1 MSLPACPTGGVPPR
15 VLALPETHRVCSGR
29 PSAVQSSA
37 RGGVWATRG
46 AGLWPPCH
54 PRARPGLLPGSPSLS
69 PAAGGGPRQ
78 GACKWVQTPLIQGT
92 PRVLQLSHQ
101 PAFMDF
107 LNFSRVF
114 LVHVPAARGVPC
126 PAEAEQSSLLALPRR
141 RPFPAGARLSP
152 FLGDSSVRWSGGLS
166 GLSCPWCRSV
176 VPTASCIPCGS
187 GSLQHA
193 RVLKPKLN
201 RFAPRAHIEWEFTPQ
216 ESRVMAVALWA
227 TRRTMRPQRETEGP
241 ENWLTEGSYN
251 AGDRLRE
258 PYPRAGHTGSG
269 GVP

>member
-1 MSLPACPTGGVPPR
+1 MCQ
-15 VLALPETHRVCSGR
+15 R
-29 PSAVQSSA
+29 PVAS
-37 RGGVWATRG
+37 
-46 AGLWPPCH
+46 
-54 PRARPGLLPGSPSLS
+54 
-69 PAAGGGPRQ
+69 
-78 GACKWVQTPLIQGT
+78 
-92 PRVLQLSHQ
+92 
-101 PAFMDF
+101 
-107 LNFSRVF
+107 
-114 LVHVPAARGVPC
+114 VPC

-227 TRRTMRPQRETEGP
+227 TRRTMRPQRETEGQ
-241 ENWLTEGSYN
+241 ENWVTEGSYN